1 MRRLVAAA
9 LFLLALAGGVYL
21 LSEGATTPASAAS
34 TARAPKGFFGI
45 APQTAL
51 TERDVKYMKAG
62 GIETIRWPMLWGA
75 INPTKKGA
83 YNWEVF
89 DPIVEQAALQGET
102 VLPFI
107 VGTPKWVAKKETTL
121 PIRNAAQRKA
131 WTAFLKAAVE
141 RYGPGGEFWKLHAPA
156 TIREEKERQSKGPV
170 YELPGA
176 KLTVIRKPVPITTWQ
191 VWNEANFFY
200 FAYPV
205 SPHDYAKLLKLS
217 SPVIKAAEPS
227 AKVILTGLFGEP
239 KQTGSKGMA
248 AAEFLEQLYKVPN
261 IKSYFD
267 GVALHPYAI
276 DSEELEELVERFH
289 EVTVENNDRVPLY
302 ITEMGWGS
310 QNDFN
315 INAFEHGPQ
324 GQVEELDSAYAYL
337 LENRT
342 KLDLRAVYWF
352 SWKDLPES
360 CSFCDSVGFFKSGA
374 GFRAKPAWRAFVGIT
389 HGRLRPS

>member
-21 LSEGATTPASAAS
+21 LSEGSPTPASAAS
-34 TARAPKGFFGI
+34 TPRGPKGFFGI
-45 APQTAL
+45 VPQTAL
-51 TERDVKYMKAG
+51 TEKDVKYMKAG
-62 GIETIRWPMLWGA
+62 GIETIRWPMIWAA
-75 INPTKKGA
+75 INPTKNGA

-89 DPIVEQAALQGET
+89 DPVVEQAALQGET
-102 VLPFI
+102 VLPFV

-156 TIREEKERQSKGPV
+156 TIREEQERQAKGPV

-176 KLTVIRKPVPITTWQ
+176 KLTPIPKPVPIRTWQ

-217 SPVIKAAEPS
+217 TPVIKAAEPS
-227 AKVILTGLFGEP
+227 AKVLLTGLFGEP
-239 KQTGSKGMA
+239 KATGSRGMA
-248 AAEFLEQLYKVPN
+248 SYEFLEQLYQVPN
-261 IKSYFD
+261 IKSFFD

-276 DSEELEELVERFH
+276 DSEQLEDLVERFH
-289 EVTVENNDRVPLY
+289 QVTVENHDRVPLY

-310 QNDFN
+310 QNDFK
-315 INAFEHGPQ
+315 INAFEHGIR
-324 GQVEELDSAYAYL
+324 GQVEELKSAYAYL
-337 LENRT
+337 LANRN
-342 KLDLRAVYWF
+342 KLDLKAVYWF

-360 CSFCDSVGFFKSGA
+360 CTFCDSVGFFKQGA
-374 GFRAKPAWRAFVGIT
+374 GFRAKPAWRAFVQIT
-389 HGRLRPS
+389 HGRPRP